1 MYLSKYQ
8 IVFVQKIVQIVFPG
22 TESWRLPP
30 TLFPPNKLGA
40 ATESNWGRFWSSG
53 NQTQTCVSHSNY
65 KSGRRDGWLIMIIRH
80 PGCCEFDKCHN
91 KQNRT
96 RTRKEHKT
104 DNPLL
109 SMIWAAP
116 RCKVWITSDLNIVP
130 LEIWIR
136 LLTASSFYQI
146 SPLARLLLCLHC
158 LAATDMCIF
167 RANLLSVC
175 FQFVSSP

>member
-30 TLFPPNKLGA
+30 TLFPPNKLVA
-40 ATESNWGRFWSSG
+40 ATESNWEGGFGHRATRLPDLRESFQLQEW
-53 NQTQTCVSHSNY
+53 Q
-65 KSGRRDGWLIMIIRH
+65 KGWVV
-80 PGCCEFDKCHN
+80 DNDN

-116 RCKVWITSDLNIVP
+116 MCKVWITSDLNIVP

-158 LAATDMCIF
+158 LAATSIRIF

-175 FQFVSSP
+175 FQFVSYP